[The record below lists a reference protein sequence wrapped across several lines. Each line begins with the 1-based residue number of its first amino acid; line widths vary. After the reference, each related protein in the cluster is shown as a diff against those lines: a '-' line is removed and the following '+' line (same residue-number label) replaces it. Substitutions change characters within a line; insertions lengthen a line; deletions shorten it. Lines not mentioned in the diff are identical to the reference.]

1 MKLLMIRSAIF
12 AMALGA
18 GLLDYSKSQAGLL
31 PVSNTVMAAGS
42 DFRYSYGVVLSS
54 ETMLRT
60 GDYFTIYDFQGMI
73 LGSNTQPANFTF
85 SSAMIGPT
93 PAGTNP
99 TDSPTVANVTWTYTG
114 PNTVV
119 GEIGLGNFM
128 VQSQYGSNQSGVFA
142 AVTQRTV
149 GGQNDSNITE
159 ATVPVPSV
167 PVPEPV
173 SLAIVGMSLPLIGLV
188 WRQRRRS

>member
-1 MKLLMIRSAIF
+1 
-12 AMALGA
+12 
-18 GLLDYSKSQAGLL
+18 
-31 PVSNTVMAAGS
+31 MAAGS
-42 DFRYSYGVVLSS
+42 DFRYSYGVALTS

-60 GDYFTIYDFQGMI
+60 GDYFTIYDFRGMI
-73 LGSNTQPANFTF
+73 PSSNTQPANFTF

-99 TDSPTVANVTWTYTG
+99 TDSPTVPNVTWTYTG

-159 ATVPVPSV
+159 ATVPIPSV

-173 SLAIVGMSLPLIGLV
+173 SLAIVGMSLPLLGLV